1 MRANL
6 YVKLMAAFVLVVL
19 SGTVI
24 TALFANRTATGG
36 LDLFVSRGAQ
46 IRAHQLAPLFARYY
60 AQVGSWNGI
69 DELLSSRL
77 AQVEAA
83 RTMAPH
89 WRDTPRIDF
98 LLEQRIIL
106 TDDQGRVVF
115 DSQGDLMGDELES
128 RLLAVAVPVETNNQ
142 RVGSLVVAQ
151 STEIAAL
158 EHQFLRRLNGGIFV
172 AALGASVL
180 GIVVAA
186 VLARQLVSPIRHLT
200 SAAQGIAEGDLS
212 QRVQTSG
219 DDEVG
224 QLATS
229 FNQMAARLEESE
241 SQRRQTLADIAHELR
256 NPLSTMQGNLEGML
270 DGVLP
275 LAPQQVATVYD
286 QTLLLARLVEDLRM
300 LSLAQAGELR
310 LERAPT
316 EVSDLVGRI
325 VDNFGPLAES
335 KSISLETH
343 IQSGLPPL
351 MVDRARMSQVLAN
364 LLGNALRYIPESGRI
379 DVEAQRID
387 GYVQFAVADTGPGI
401 SPQDLPH
408 VFERFYRVDP
418 SRSRVSG
425 GSGLG
430 LAIAR
435 ELVEAHGGQI
445 RAESEHGKGARFV
458 FTIPAQP

>member
-36 LDLFVSRGAQ
+36 LDLFVSQGAQ
-46 IRAHQLAPLFARYY
+46 IRAMQLAPLFARYY
-60 AQVGSWNGI
+60 AQVGSWAGI

-77 AQVEAA
+77 AQFEDAQ
-83 RTMAPH
+83 RPPLPH
-89 WRDTPRIDF
+89 GGFRRDFI
-98 LLEQRIIL
+98 LEQRIIL
-106 TDDQGRVVF
+106 TDGQGQVVF
-115 DSQGDLMGDELES
+115 DSEGDLRGDELET
-128 RLLAVAVPVETNNQ
+128 RLLAVAVPVMANNR

-151 STEIAAL
+151 SNEIAAL
-158 EHQFLRRLNGGIFV
+158 EQQFLRRLNRGILV
-172 AALGASVL
+172 AALGASTL
-180 GIVVAA
+180 GIVAAA

-219 DDEVG
+219 GDEVG
-224 QLATS
+224 QLAAS
-229 FNQMAARLEESE
+229 FNQMAERLEESE

-275 LAPQQVATVYD
+275 LEPEQVATVHD
-286 QTLLLARLVEDLRM
+286 QALLLARLVEDLRM

-316 EVSDLVGRI
+316 EVSDLVGRV

-343 IQSGLPPL
+343 VQSGLPPL
-351 MVDRARMSQVLAN
+351 MLDRARMSQVLAN
-364 LLGNALRYIPESGRI
+364 LLGNALRYVPERGKI
-379 DVEAQRID
+379 DAEAQRID
-387 GYVQFAVADTGPGI
+387 GHVQFAVADTGPGI

-408 VFERFYRVDP
+408 VFERFYRADP

-445 RAESEHGKGARFV
+445 RAESEQGKGSRFI
-458 FTIPAQP
+458 FTIPVS